1 MLSRKSKVRQV
12 IWTTRNPNNQGKRAS
27 SLFIPQRRYPLYTNI
42 THTPRPYECYACSA
56 TVNTAYQSADILQIY
71 QNCDKMQKIF
81 KRNFFKMKLIKSL
94 SPLVLATLIA
104 TGCTSTG
111 DNYGDNGSYETLSA
125 FSAITHPSSW
135 YKDLFDSADATM
147 QQEYAILVARSYIK
161 EQNYDKAE
169 VWLKY
174 AREHAITQLEESKVH
189 LATSYL
195 YYSRQLY
202 QKVLEELKQVHPRSL
217 SRLESANYY
226 VILANTQSK
235 TGSTMEAY
243 HNYVTLNQYIDD
255 FDTATMSKNQKAIMT
270 LLLDMSDAQLDKILA
285 EGRSELDQG
294 YVEFARNH
302 RNHSGSRLSDLD
314 SEWEDRY
321 PDHPAKLLIGT
332 RLVPSS
338 SGRNPVK
345 FSSDADISHIAV
357 IMPLSGKLASYG
369 DAFRQGI
376 IMAQREKGLT
386 SSIRYYDSNTEDVA
400 AVYNEAVADGAGF
413 VIGPL
418 TKENVGKVLN
428 NGVSVPTLAINS
440 FDNVSADNA
449 YFFALTPE
457 NEGAQAAKKIRR
469 DGHYTPL
476 LIVPNTEKGSRI
488 ISGFRRQWDA
498 YSGTTDDIIVK
509 RFMNKQD
516 VNHAISE
523 GMSYGSVDAVYL
535 CGSALEVSVIRE
547 QMDAEYPGNRAYYIT
562 SNSNPGNLHAS
573 VTKKMKGINIG
584 DLPWLVEDYDL
595 KDDISDNLDSSNISV
610 LTFFAMGYDAVS
622 IVPEL
627 SSLTGSRRS
636 VEGLTGNITVD
647 PDGKLIAGFQWVTIQ

>member
-1 MLSRKSKVRQV
+1 
-12 IWTTRNPNNQGKRAS
+12 
-27 SLFIPQRRYPLYTNI
+27 
-42 THTPRPYECYACSA
+42 
-56 TVNTAYQSADILQIY
+56 
-71 QNCDKMQKIF
+71 
-81 KRNFFKMKLIKSL
+81 MKLLKSL
-94 SPLVLATLIA
+94 SPLVLATFIA
-104 TGCTSTG
+104 TGCMSTG
-111 DNYGDNGSYETLSA
+111 GGYDDNPNETLTA
-125 FSAITHPSSW
+125 FSTITHPSSW
-135 YKDLFDSADATM
+135 YRDLFDKADANM
-147 QQEYAILVARSYIK
+147 QHEYAILVARSYIK
-161 EQNYDKAE
+161 EQNYEKAE

-174 AREHAITQLEESKVH
+174 AREHSLTQLEESKVH
-189 LATSYL
+189 LATAYL
-195 YYSRQLY
+195 YYSRQIY
-202 QKVLEELKQVHPRSL
+202 QKTLEELKQVHARSL

-226 VILANTQSK
+226 VILANTQNK
-235 TGSTMEAY
+235 TGSKLEAY
-243 HNYVTLNQYIDD
+243 HNYVILNQYIDEY
-255 FDTATMSKNQKAIMT
+255 DTETVAKNQKTIMT
-270 LLLDMSDAQLDKILA
+270 ILLDMSDAQLDKILA
-285 EGRSELDQG
+285 EGRNELDAG

-302 RNHSGSRLSDLD
+302 KNHAGGNLADLD
-314 SEWEDRY
+314 SQWLEKY
-321 PDHPAKLLIGT
+321 PEHPARLLIGT

-357 IMPLSGKLASYG
+357 IMPLSGKLATYG

-376 IMAQREKGLT
+376 MMAQREKGLT
-386 SSIRYYDSNTEDVA
+386 SSIRYYDSNTENVA

-418 TKENVGKVLN
+418 TKENVSKVLN
-428 NGVSVPTLAINS
+428 NGLMVPTLAINS

-457 NEGAQAAKKIRR
+457 NEGVQAAKKIRR

-488 ISGFRRQWDA
+488 ISGFRRQWESYTGSA
-498 YSGTTDDIIVK
+498 DDVIVK

-516 VNHAISE
+516 VNYAISE
-523 GMSYGSVDAVYL
+523 GMSYGNVDAVYI

-547 QMDAEYPGNRAYYIT
+547 QIDADYPGNRSYYIT
-562 SNSNPGNLHAS
+562 SNSNPGNLYAS
-573 VTKKMKGINIG
+573 VTRKMKGINIG

-595 KDDISDNLDSSNISV
+595 KEDISDNLDSSNISV

-627 SSLTGSRRS
+627 SSMAGSRRS
-636 VEGLTGNITVD
+636 IDGLTGNITVE